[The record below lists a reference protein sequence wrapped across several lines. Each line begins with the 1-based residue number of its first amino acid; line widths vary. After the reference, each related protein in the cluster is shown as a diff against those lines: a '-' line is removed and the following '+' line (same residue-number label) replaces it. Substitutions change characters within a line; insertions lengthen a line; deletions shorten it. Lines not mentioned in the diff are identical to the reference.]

1 MRKLALSIALALG
14 ITGLTGCSD
23 SDEKTVVVTP
33 PVAVEKTTIFDV
45 ASSNESF
52 ETLTAAL
59 KATGLDSVL
68 DDESKTFTVFAPT
81 DDAFALLGESTINEL
96 LAQPEQ
102 LSSILTYHV
111 LEGKVNAEAALSSV
125 GTTVATVN
133 GSKLALSTN
142 GSSLQI
148 NTATVVTTDLMTDNG
163 IIHVIDAVLL
173 PPAASEPATDSLLE
187 TARAAGQFTVLLDLL
202 AATGLDA
209 VLADESAQF
218 TVFAPTD
225 DAFAKIDAAT
235 LKVLSNNPDT
245 LKSILLQH
253 VLPSAVDSITA
264 MSLAGKSADTAN
276 QTTIPVN
283 INTDSDSLMVGNA
296 KVVSA
301 DIQARNGVIHV
312 IDAVII
318 GDIAIPEAL
327 GSITDVARANG
338 NFTTLLAAL
347 DAASLTDVLSDMN
360 NDFTVFA
367 PTDAAF
373 ALLGEATIN
382 SLLQNPDALKD
393 ILLYHVIGNS
403 KIMSTTAVSV
413 ASSNAPNVTMANGK
427 TAVLMLKD
435 QALYINGAKVVIADV
450 LADNGVIHVIDAVI
464 QPSN

>member
-1 MRKLALSIALALG
+1 MRKLVLCIALALG
-14 ITGLTGCSD
+14 VTGCSD
-23 SDEKTVVVTP
+23 NDKQAVVEAP
-33 PVAVEKTTIFDV
+33 PIAVEKTTIFDA
-45 ASSNESF
+45 ASTNDAF

-81 DDAFALLGESTINEL
+81 DDAFALLGEATINEL
-96 LAQPEQ
+96 LTQPEQ

-111 LEGKVNAEAALSSV
+111 LEGKVNSEAALSAV
-125 GTTVATVN
+125 GSTVATVN
-133 GSKLALSTN
+133 GNKIALSTN

-173 PPAASEPATDSLLE
+173 PPTASEPATDSLLE

-202 AATGLDA
+202 AATGLDT
-209 VLADESAQF
+209 VLADESNQF
-218 TVFAPTD
+218 TVFAPND
-225 DAFAKIDAAT
+225 EAFAKIDAAT

-253 VLPSAVDSITA
+253 VLPTAVDSITA
-264 MSLAGKSADTAN
+264 MSLAGQSADTAN
-276 QTTIPVN
+276 QSTIPVS

-296 KVVSA
+296 NVVAA

-318 GDIAIPEAL
+318 GDIAIPQAL
-327 GSITDVARANG
+327 GSITDVARENG

-347 DAASLTDVLSDMN
+347 EAANLTDVLADIKT
-360 NDFTVFA
+360 DYTVFA

-382 SLLQNPDALKD
+382 GLLQDPEALTD

-403 KIMSTTAVSV
+403 KIMSSTAVSV
-413 ASSNAPNVTMANGK
+413 ASSNAPNVTMANNK
-427 TAVLMLKD
+427 TTILSLKD

-464 QPSN
+464 LPSN